1 MRQEKEGDK
10 RRKKLVRKGR
20 NQEKLEDRRTKEI
33 GEDKKDQRRLEKV
46 EKVEKAEKVGSR
58 GYNRKILLAED
69 DKRRFKANMRK

>member
-46 EKVEKAEKVGSR
+46 EKVEKVGSR